1 MKTSE
6 LQLGDIV
13 SCLGDLNVEGMMQN
27 HNLARSIQ
35 SAAWSEFVRQLTY
48 KAEWHGKNLVFIG
61 RFEPSSQICHV
72 CGYRSKDVIWR
83 RS

>member
-13 SCLGDLNVEGMMQN
+13 SCLEDLNVEGMRQN
-27 HNLARSIQ
+27 HNLARSIR

-61 RFEPSSQICHV
+61 RFESAPRAKFIFND
-72 CGYRSKDVIWR
+72 SKR
-83 RS
+83 